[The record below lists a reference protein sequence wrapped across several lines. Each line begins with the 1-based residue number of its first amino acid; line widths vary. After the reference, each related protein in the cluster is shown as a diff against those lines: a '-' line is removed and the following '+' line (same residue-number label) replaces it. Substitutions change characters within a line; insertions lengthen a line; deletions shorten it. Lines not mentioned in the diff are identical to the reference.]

1 MNEKKE
7 KKKKVEKGTRMR
19 PRIYIYMSR
28 WLYEKRYVHRGKMFD
43 SGTPET
49 HKLFVSRGE
58 NAWIYKQQSGVIITG
73 KII

>member
-1 MNEKKE
+1 MNEKK
-7 KKKKVEKGTRMR
+7 KKKEGRERYT
-19 PRIYIYMSR
+19 YATTYTCMSR

-58 NAWIYKQQSGVIITG
+58 NAWIYKQQSGIIITG